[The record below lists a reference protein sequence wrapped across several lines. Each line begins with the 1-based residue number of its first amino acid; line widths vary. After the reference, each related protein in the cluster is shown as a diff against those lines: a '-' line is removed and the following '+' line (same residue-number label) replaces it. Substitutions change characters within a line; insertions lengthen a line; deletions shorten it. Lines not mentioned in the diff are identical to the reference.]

1 MLHNFPSPT
10 LSMGIR
16 YLLQQQVADT
26 HCIHALFREFGNLLE
41 GRDIL
46 IRVLESLYSRVLVI
60 MIIGDDPP

>member
-1 MLHNFPSPT
+1 
-10 LSMGIR
+10 MGIR
-16 YLLQQQVADT
+16 YLLLEQVADT